1 MRCSLDIDSPNDTGN
16 PSLMRDSE
24 AQGTT
29 LRPFM
34 VGTVAL
40 AILAGVVFR
49 FIGLEQGLL
58 WHDEVATRIFAA
70 GYNPHEW
77 REVLFTAE
85 VFNLSDVLH
94 YQARNDDRSLWQA
107 ITGLAADDPQHPPL
121 YYVLIRAWSGLF
133 GNSIG
138 ALRTLSAISGM
149 LMLPCIFW
157 LSLEL
162 FSTKRSAW
170 IAAALGAVS
179 PFFVLYGQEAREYAL
194 WATLIV
200 LSTAM
205 LLRAVR
211 IAETA
216 SRPPTLPW
224 ALYGLCI
231 TISLYTSFSTVAVLG
246 AHAAFIAI
254 IQRGRITP
262 VTLSFAVAT
271 GCACLAFL
279 PWALSLIHHFEA
291 FEASMRWS
299 REIVIPNSALLRIQS
314 FNASRTLVDFWPEL
328 ETSTAWVMTALVVGF
343 ITCALVHLAR
353 KGPSRARVMMFVLI
367 ATPLMLTLVPDLLFG
382 GIRSVSARYMTP
394 TWIAISLTVAHL
406 ITTVRFNQRLR
417 GTLAATVLGLGILSC
432 WSNSTK
438 EVVWTKGTSLGLP
451 AIARLIN
458 TSPKPLVVS
467 DHEVH
472 HPGNMMALSTLLRP
486 STKMQFLT
494 HDLRSVYALPEHSGD
509 VFLISPIPQFR
520 DKIERTNSL
529 TARLIYED
537 IYLQLWKLEPNEK
550 E

>member
-1 MRCSLDIDSPNDTGN
+1 
-16 PSLMRDSE
+16 
-24 AQGTT
+24 
-29 LRPFM
+29 M

-40 AILAGVVFR
+40 AILAGVLFR
-49 FIGLEQGLL
+49 FIGLEQGLV

-85 VFNLSDVLH
+85 VFDLSDVLH
-94 YQARNDDRSLWQA
+94 YQVRNDDRSLWQA

-138 ALRTLSAISGM
+138 ALRTLSALFGM

-157 LSLEL
+157 LSMEL
-162 FSTKRSAW
+162 FSTKRAAW
-170 IAAALGAVS
+170 TATALAAVS

-211 IAETA
+211 VAEMA
-216 SRPPTLPW
+216 SRPPILAW
-224 ALYGLCI
+224 SLYGLCM

-254 IQRGRITP
+254 VQRSRLSS
-262 VTLSFAVAT
+262 VTLSFALAI

-279 PWALSLIHHFEA
+279 PWTLALIHHFEA

-328 ETSTAWVMTALVVGF
+328 ETPTAWVVTTLVLSF
-343 ITCALVHLAR
+343 ITYALVHLAR

-382 GIRSVSARYMTP
+382 GIRSVSSRYMTP
-394 TWIAISLTVAHL
+394 TWIAVSLTIAHMV
-406 ITTVRFNQRLR
+406 TTVSISQRLR
-417 GTLAATVLGLGILSC
+417 DKLVATLLALGIMSC

-458 TSPKPLVVS
+458 ASPQPLVVS
-467 DHEVH
+467 DFEVH

-494 HDLRSVYALPEHSGD
+494 HDLRSVYTLPEHSGD
-509 VFLISPIPQFR
+509 IFLVSPIPPFR
-520 DKIERTNSL
+520 DEIETTTSL

-537 IYLQLWKLEPNEK
+537 IYLQLWKLDPGVRE
-550 E
+550 